1 MKKIIIFFCFLFI
14 SFYVYADNFNYKI
27 NINYPITDYKKL
39 NLLIDEK
46 INYYQKLFFKE
57 IKNITFWN
65 EYTLFI
71 NYDGYNYNNI
81 ISYVFFI
88 EYFTGGAHP
97 NHDIFTVNYDLMNDK
112 FIDSVYN
119 LDNISKYARSNLIK
133 DKRIVNTDMLFEG
146 TKPTNDNFKNF
157 VFTENGYLFYFKR
170 YQIAPYSSGDI
181 SLVIPYKIEKKD

>member
-14 SFYVYADNFNYKI
+14 SFY
-27 NINYPITDYKKL
+27 PITYYKKL
-39 NLLIDEK
+39 NLLIDQK

-119 LDNISKYARSNLIK
+119 LDKISKYARSNLIK
-133 DKRIVNTDMLFEG
+133 DKRIVNTGMLFEG